1 MLYTGALCDSVHSVI
16 ERNYQ
21 LAWTRQLSSPVYTIQ
36 PVVNRLSNGFD
47 SRLNV
52 CIHDTTGLTTGCIV
66 HTNIQPVVKPVWQP
80 VWQPA
85 VSCIQ
90 PVVNSRLSN
99 RLSNRL
105 YNPVWQPCW
114 TNSGCSFNT
123 VVKPVIKP
131 VAQPV
136 VSCKRGISEVN
147 WCCDHRTLL

>member
-66 HTNIQPVVKPVWQP
+66 HTAGCQQPVVKPAVK
-80 VWQPA
+80 PA
-85 VSCIQ
+85 VQ
-90 PVVNSRLSN
+90 PGL
-99 RLSNRL
+99 
-105 YNPVWQPCW
+105 
-114 TNSGCSFNT
+114 TT
-123 VVKPVIKP
+123 VLNEQWLFV
-131 VAQPV
+131 
-136 VSCKRGISEVN
+136 
-147 WCCDHRTLL
+147 